1 MLNIAG
7 FALPD
12 TPILPYLL
20 IGLAATLEGPITL
33 MATGVFASSGI
44 LLPLPAIVSVV
55 VGNLAADMGWY
66 GLGRLGKLEWLTRLG
81 PKFTSLQA
89 QARSLE
95 TQVQKYAPQLLL
107 LSKLT
112 VGLPIPTLIAT
123 GLSRVPVRRWVL
135 HLVLGEMLKS
145 TVLVGVGYLFA
156 SAIQQASSGVQVFLW
171 GVTAIML
178 ISITIF
184 MKRKTSRA

>member
-55 VGNLAADMGWY
+55 VGNLVADMGWY
-66 GLGRLGKLEWLTRLG
+66 GLGRLGKLEWLARLG
-81 PKFTSLQA
+81 PKFTGLQA
-89 QARSLE
+89 QAQSLE
-95 TQVQKYAPQLLL
+95 TQVQKYAPRLLL

-135 HLVLGEMLKS
+135 HLILGEILKS

-171 GVTAIML
+171 VITAIML

>member
-7 FALPD
+7 FTLPN

-20 IGLAATLEGPITL
+20 VGLAATLEGPITL
-33 MATGVFASSGI
+33 MATGVLASSGL
-44 LLPLPAIVSVV
+44 LLPLPAILSVV
-55 VGNLAADMGWY
+55 AGNLAADMGWY

-81 PKFTSLQA
+81 PKFTGLQTQA
-89 QARSLE
+89 QSLE
-95 TQVQKYAPQLLL
+95 IQVQKYAPRLLM

-123 GLSRVPVRRWVL
+123 GLSRVPVRRWVFFL
-135 HLVLGEMLKS
+135 ILGEMIKS
-145 TVLVGVGYLFA
+145 TVLVGAGYLFA
-156 SAIQQASSGVQVFLW
+156 SAIQQASTGVQVFLW
-171 GVTAIML
+171 GITVIML
-178 ISITIF
+178 ISITVF